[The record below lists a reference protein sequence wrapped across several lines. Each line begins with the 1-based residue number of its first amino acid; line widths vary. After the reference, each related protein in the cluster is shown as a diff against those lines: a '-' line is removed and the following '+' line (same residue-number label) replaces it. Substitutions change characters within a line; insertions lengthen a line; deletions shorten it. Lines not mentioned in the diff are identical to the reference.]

1 MAAPVNV
8 EIPEPVVTATP
19 GLDPTQWGNVG
30 PRATGGPPATAMT
43 SPATATPTPA
53 TDTPPPPAPAGAP
66 PPNTPAPPEPPSGL
80 APVPKAASP
89 DPKPVRPLPKPVGP
103 VQKKARPLPKPVG
116 PVPKAARPL
125 PKPVGPVPKAGS
137 TGDKPQT
144 AATGSQAPGTTP
156 KAAKPPGMGT
166 TPATPQATKT
176 GATMGKT
183 PSTPRLLKADAAN
196 MGKAATPQ
204 AVKPPFANMGK
215 AATPGANMGAPEPA
229 NTGGNMG
236 KAAAPLP
243 ANTGGDMG
251 KGSGKAS
258 GKAHHV
264 PSGAGLILRG
274 GHSVNVLKPGG
285 KWHRSHGPSR
295 ERRILRHAIR
305 GLQQFAADTVQW
317 AGNQCNQSAE
327 MAGFSAGTA
336 LAMGQMTGQM
346 QTQANQ
352 IEFLAHSVGATR
364 TEIEKEKAEMRKS
377 MAKEKAEMQQA
388 MEASIRQRVADEAG
402 TNSTHIPDQKDIEQ
416 SAKSF

>member
-1 MAAPVNV
+1 M
-8 EIPEPVVTATP
+8 
-19 GLDPTQWGNVG
+19 
-30 PRATGGPPATAMT
+30 
-43 SPATATPTPA
+43 
-53 TDTPPPPAPAGAP
+53 
-66 PPNTPAPPEPPSGL
+66 
-80 APVPKAASP
+80 
-89 DPKPVRPLPKPVGP
+89 
-103 VQKKARPLPKPVG
+103 
-116 PVPKAARPL
+116 
-125 PKPVGPVPKAGS
+125 
-137 TGDKPQT
+137 
-144 AATGSQAPGTTP
+144 
-156 KAAKPPGMGT
+156 
-166 TPATPQATKT
+166 
-176 GATMGKT
+176 
-183 PSTPRLLKADAAN
+183 
-196 MGKAATPQ
+196 
-204 AVKPPFANMGK
+204 
-215 AATPGANMGAPEPA
+215 
-229 NTGGNMG
+229 
-236 KAAAPLP
+236 
-243 ANTGGDMG
+243 
-251 KGSGKAS
+251 
-258 GKAHHV
+258 
-264 PSGAGLILRG
+264 
-274 GHSVNVLKPGG
+274 NVLKPGG